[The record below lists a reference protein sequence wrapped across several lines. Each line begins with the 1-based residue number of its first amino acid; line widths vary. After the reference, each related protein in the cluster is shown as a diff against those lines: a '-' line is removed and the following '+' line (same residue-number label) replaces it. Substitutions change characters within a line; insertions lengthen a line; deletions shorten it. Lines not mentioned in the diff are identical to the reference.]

1 VISAVLK
8 NNKLIENGVQGMSV
22 YSHREFDNHQQIA
35 FFNDRQSGLKAI
47 IAIHNTNFGPA
58 LGGCRMWPYSCEDDA
73 LTDVLR
79 LSKGMTYKSAL
90 ANLKLGGGKA
100 VMIGDPRSQKTD
112 ALLFAMGDFI
122 EGLGGRYI
130 TAEDSGTAVPDILKM
145 GQRTSHISGF
155 DKASD
160 HGGDPSPSTAY
171 GVFVSLREAVTHKLG
186 HPSLEGMKVAI
197 QGLGNVGYRLAEY
210 LHDAGAMLYVTDI
223 VQANVDRAVR
233 ELNATPVAGNEIFAL
248 DVDVFAPCALGAVIN
263 ESTIDQLKAS
273 IIAGAANNQ
282 LATDEQGYQLHKKG
296 ILYTP
301 DYVVN
306 AGGIIDVYYQRKM
319 LETDYSAQNYA
330 SDLSVKVE
338 GIGDT
343 LKEIFKRSD
352 EEDTPTFVIADRV
365 AEERFNSPQSPW
377 QLAKSNVLEATL
389 SYSKSV

>member
-1 VISAVLK
+1 
-8 NNKLIENGVQGMSV
+8 
-22 YSHREFDNHQQIA
+22 
-35 FFNDRQSGLKAI
+35 
-47 IAIHNTNFGPA
+47 
-58 LGGCRMWPYSCEDDA
+58 
-73 LTDVLR
+73 
-79 LSKGMTYKSAL
+79 MTYKSAL

-145 GQRTSHISGF
+145 GQRTSHISGV

>member
-1 VISAVLK
+1 
-8 NNKLIENGVQGMSV
+8 MSV

-47 IAIHNTNFGPA
+47 IAIHNTNLGPA

-122 EGLGGRYI
+122 ESLGGRYI

-145 GQRTSHISGF
+145 GQRTSHISGV

>member
-1 VISAVLK
+1 
-8 NNKLIENGVQGMSV
+8 MSV

-47 IAIHNTNFGPA
+47 IAIHNTNLGPA

-73 LTDVLR
+73 LTDALR

-145 GQRTSHISGF
+145 GQRTSHISGV

-233 ELNATPVAGNEIFAL
+233 ELNARPVAGNEIFAL

>member
-1 VISAVLK
+1 
-8 NNKLIENGVQGMSV
+8 MSV

-35 FFNDRQSGLKAI
+35 FFSDRQSGLKAI
-47 IAIHNTNFGPA
+47 IAIHNTNLGPA

-145 GQRTSHISGF
+145 GQRTSHISGV

-343 LKEIFKRSD
+343 LKEIFKRSY